1 MVSVPP
7 SGRWLSESVRLVT
20 GLSEAPVCGAT
31 LATLF
36 TSSIVVIYF
45 PELICARPPT
55 LFLSWMLMTP
65 AMASEPYCDEAPS
78 RSTSIRSIAIGG
90 IVFMSTPDEPRP
102 PATLRYRSRDM
113 FRRLPL
119 PLHSTRNRTTHG
131 DGKRSIRVCDFGGR
145 SCLG

>member
-102 PATLRYRSRDM
+102 RSEEHTSELQSLMRISYAVFCLKKKIYEIATD
-113 FRRLPL
+113 
-119 PLHSTRNRTTHG
+119 TTQSQTHH
-131 DGKRSIRVCDFGGR
+131 KIHQQ
-145 SCLG
+145 